1 MQSVRKDFI
10 RILNRIAAEKNLP
23 VEFSS
28 NATLDEIRLVSE
40 LIDHEYL
47 DGFHSENEVG
57 IPCSAVVRGI
67 TISGR
72 EYVDQLE
79 DEQFKR
85 SSKGKVFAFLKYAGA
100 LLLGVIGTLA
110 TQWLAKRLGID

>member
-1 MQSVRKDFI
+1 MQSVRRDFI

-23 VEFSS
+23 VEFSA

-40 LIDHEYL
+40 LIDKEYL

-57 IPCSAVVRGI
+57 IPCNAAVRGI
-67 TISGR
+67 TIAGR
-72 EYVDQLE
+72 EYVDKLE
-79 DEQFKR
+79 DEELRK
-85 SSKGKVFAFLKYAGA
+85 SPKGKVIAFLKYAGA

-110 TQWLAKRLGID
+110 TQWLAKKLGID